1 MKIIQ
6 DVKEYLQERFQD
18 QKPISLKQA
27 FGVVAGLHVMVGVGI
42 FYSSMP
48 KSHAKED
55 KEFLTTPEAQYV
67 GIPEPTPIP
76 TPKPTPEPLK
86 KEVMPDG
93 KVATYPI
100 PQEIPQEPP
109 QVKPQEKPKINS
121 KYTQSYT
128 IKKGDTIHSI
138 SKRFKL
144 NTKKLL
150 EINSRCQGAPPYSIT
165 AARCSSVILQ
175 SGIHL
180 SGSLPDLP
188 LAPLQ

>member
-6 DVKEYLQERFQD
+6 DVKEYLQEKFQE

-27 FGVVAGLHVMVGVGI
+27 VGVVAGVHVMAGVGI
-42 FYSSMP
+42 FYASMP
-48 KSHAKED
+48 KTYAKD
-55 KEFLTTPEAQYV
+55 KEFLNTPEAIYA
-67 GIPEPTPIP
+67 GIPDVIPTPTPTP

-93 KVATYPI
+93 RVATYPK
-100 PQEIPQEPP
+100 PQEIPQEPLQVKP
-109 QVKPQEKPKINS
+109 QEKPQEKPKINS

-150 EINSRCQGAPPYSIT
+150 EINHIKNPNNIREGQVLKFI
-165 AARCSSVILQ
+165 
-175 SGIHL
+175 
-180 SGSLPDLP
+180 
-188 LAPLQ
+188 

>member
-6 DVKEYLQERFQD
+6 DIKEYLQEKTQE
-18 QKPISLKQA
+18 QKPISFKGA
-27 FGVVAGLHVMVGVGI
+27 VGVVAGLHVMVGVGI

-48 KSHAKED
+48 KTHAKED
-55 KEFLTTPEAQYV
+55 KEFLNTPEAIYA
-67 GIPEPTPIP
+67 GIPDVIPTPTP

-86 KEVMPDG
+86 KEVLPDG
-93 KVATYPI
+93 KVATYPRPQNT
-100 PQEIPQEPP
+100 PQEHP
-109 QVKPQEKPKINS
+109 QVKPQEHPKVNS

-150 EINSRCQGAPPYSIT
+150 EINHIKNPNNIREGQ
-165 AARCSSVILQ
+165 VLKF
-175 SGIHL
+175 L
-180 SGSLPDLP
+180 
-188 LAPLQ
+188 

>member
-6 DVKEYLQERFQD
+6 DIKEAIQERFQE
-18 QKPISLKQA
+18 QKPITLKQA

-48 KSHAKED
+48 KSYAKD
-55 KEFLTTPEAQYV
+55 KEFLTTPETEAVFV
-67 GIPEPTPIP
+67 GVPDPTPTP

-86 KEVMPDG
+86 KEVLPDG

-100 PQEIPQEPP
+100 PQEIPKEPP
-109 QVKPQEKPKINS
+109 QVKPKINS
-121 KYTQSYT
+121 KYTQSY
-128 IKKGDTIHSI
+128 IVKKGDTINSI

-150 EINSRCQGAPPYSIT
+150 EINHIKNPNNIREGQ
-165 AARCSSVILQ
+165 VLKF
-175 SGIHL
+175 L
-180 SGSLPDLP
+180 
-188 LAPLQ
+188 